1 MTSLFDEMINENSE
15 TREQSLVFK
24 LRQSISVLYFFIYR
38 HNESK
43 RRLKNV
49 SLASV
54 FLILCWMHI
63 QRGCFVD

>member
-1 MTSLFDEMINENSE
+1 MTSLFDEM
-15 TREQSLVFK
+15 TRERSFVFK
-24 LRQSISVLYFFIYR
+24 LRQRISFLHFFIYR

-54 FLILCWMHI
+54 FLVWGGELLHI
-63 QRGCFVD
+63 QQGCFVD